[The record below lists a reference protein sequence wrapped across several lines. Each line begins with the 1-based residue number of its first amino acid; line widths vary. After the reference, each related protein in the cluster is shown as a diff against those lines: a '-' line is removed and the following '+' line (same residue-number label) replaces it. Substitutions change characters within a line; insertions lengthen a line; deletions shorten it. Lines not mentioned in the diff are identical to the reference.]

1 MVPPVTV
8 QSSVLL
14 AVVVYVL
21 ILWLEYRRVLV
32 LSEGVAGLSLTVTL
46 VLLVAEQLEAFV
58 TLRLTVAV
66 PLAPA
71 VRSEERRVGT
81 EGRAPPVTVQ
91 SRVPLGGVVAV
102 LPVEL
107 AQTEVSVVDV

>member
-8 QSSVLL
+8 HSSVPL
-14 AVVVYVL
+14 AVVVAVL
-21 ILWLEYRRVLV
+21 PVEFAQTDDAV
-32 LSEGVAGLSLTVTL
+32 EMDGVGGLSLTVTL

-71 VRSEERRVGT
+71 V
-81 EGRAPPVTVQ
+81 
-91 SRVPLGGVVAV
+91 
-102 LPVEL
+102 
-107 AQTEVSVVDV
+107 